1 MEGYCFLSRAPL
13 LSQAPQRLTKAPN
26 GHDVVPKRANH
37 KVSSLVPHA
46 QAAGQLGPGACRRG
60 EEVRASPLTHSA
72 PLHPM
77 ESGRVA
83 HTNHCSP
90 CSRSNISTVLT
101 KCGRE

>member
-1 MEGYCFLSRAPL
+1 MEGYWPVLGLPSYPKPLPRPPLATTWSPSEPTTKSAL
-13 LSQAPQRLTKAPN
+13 LSSCVRL
-26 GHDVVPKRANH
+26 
-37 KVSSLVPHA
+37 
-46 QAAGQLGPGACRRG
+46 QLGPGASRRG
-60 EEVRASPLTHSA
+60 KEVRASPITHSA

-90 CSRSNISTVLT
+90 CSRPNISTVLT

>member
-1 MEGYCFLSRAPL
+1 MWRATASCLGLPSYPKPHRDL
-13 LSQAPQRLTKAPN
+13 PRPPEKVAYS
-26 GHDVVPKRANH
+26 GVPGAFA
-37 KVSSLVPHA
+37 A